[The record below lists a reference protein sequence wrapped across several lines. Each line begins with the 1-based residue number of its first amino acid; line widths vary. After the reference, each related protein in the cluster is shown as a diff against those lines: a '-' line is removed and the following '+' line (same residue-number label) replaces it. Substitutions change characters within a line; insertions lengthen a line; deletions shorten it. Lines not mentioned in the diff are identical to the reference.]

1 MRTLIAFA
9 LVAVPMMAAGNTS
22 SATAKASVNIVAP
35 VFVESTQDLSFGT
48 VLMDSYNTGGTV
60 ALTTDTKPGMNP
72 TIKDISYAGC
82 SAANSLKG
90 VTGGPVPAFFHYKK
104 DARFDV
110 NVTIEGK
117 VNPVGLTGASV
128 GMGNG
133 VTLNPWTDLPADA
146 CGIFDP
152 LPANVNA
159 FHFGVGG
166 TLTIAPGI
174 FGEKQGDIHVTV
186 AYK

>member
-72 TIKDISYAGC
+72 TIKDIKYVGC
-82 SAANSLKG
+82 TEASISGSKG
-90 VTGGPVPAFFHYKK
+90 AVPAFFHYKK
-104 DARFDV
+104 DSRFDV

-117 VNPVGLTGASV
+117 INPVGLTGATV
-128 GMGNG
+128 AMGTG
-133 VTLNPWTDLPADA
+133 VALNPWTDLPADA

-166 TLTIAPGI
+166 TLTIAPNT
-174 FGEKQGDIHVTV
+174 FGEKQGDIHVVV